1 LFLRKRRRSVPAIT
15 SPVKRKKGFTAGLA
29 VVVVR
34 KGRERKLSVVGLTV
48 PPVVKRVVQN
58 PVVERMHQRV
68 VSDDAAPPAPRVKH
82 ISVGRVHHDGFNT
95 LHRMSC

>member
-1 LFLRKRRRSVPAIT
+1 LFLRKRKSVPAIT

-29 VVVVR
+29 VVV
-34 KGRERKLSVVGLTV
+34 ERVKPRVGLIAH
-48 PPVVKRVVQN
+48 PVEKRVVLV
-58 PVVERMHQRV
+58 PVVEKMHLRV
-68 VSDDAAPPAPRVKH
+68 VSEDVVPPAPRVKR

>member
-1 LFLRKRRRSVPAIT
+1 LFLRKRRSVPAIT
-15 SPVKRKKGFTAGLA
+15 SPVKRKKDFMAGLA

-34 KGRERKLSVVGLTV
+34 KERERKLSVVGLTV

-58 PVVERMHQRV
+58 PVVERMHLRV
-68 VSDDAAPPAPRVKH
+68 VSVVVVPPAPRVKR

-95 LHRMSC
+95 LYRMSC